1 MDVDTAVV
9 SDRKGSIA
17 VLSCS
22 NQSEGILIYSL
33 MHLFVGVI
41 SDRFALFFLTSF
53 TTTSVL
59 FGSEI
64 SKLEPDQ
71 TSVLVR
77 FGLFGLVRCTW
88 IIWFLAY
95 NKAQRN

>member
-53 TTTSVL
+53 TFTSVY
-59 FGSEI
+59 
-64 SKLEPDQ
+64 
-71 TSVLVR
+71 LVR
-77 FGLFGLVRCTW
+77 RFQNWNQTKLQFWSGLLGLFGFWPITT
-88 IIWFLAY
+88 
-95 NKAQRN
+95 QRN